1 MGKAVILNVDGESKL
16 EGSLAKKPKARIL
29 SSEPQ
34 KTEKAEPTPE
44 GLEFPDIPEIT
55 EIPSEDLGFFESIM
69 PTLKTGLTVNP
80 KEKARIIE
88 QHFRGDNRL
97 GSVTTDKF
105 DNPMVT
111 WKGKPYYVN
120 KPGISGAD
128 ATDVAAQAAQFM
140 PASKVAAGGLGLWNK
155 AARALPGY
163 ATTSAAQ
170 QSGVVQTGGK
180 PSIDPMQLAF
190 ETGTGTLAEAAM
202 PVVGKHVVEPITSR
216 VGPPMRRG
224 MEALGQR
231 LAAKYP
237 QIAARLTGTA
247 RQPAMTPVPPV
258 VAPQAAQAAEE
269 VLQPVVDSSGVA
281 QSRYPLTQGQ
291 RTQDPAQLNR
301 EDILRNTPEGGVAN
315 RRVVDFDDRQLAAIQ
330 DDAAGLQPGR
340 SGFEPGTMTDIG
352 QRTQESL
359 IDRAAQLKGEAD
371 AAFTSAAE
379 MSAEQPA
386 IVTREGVLDFIGRMK
401 QVPRD
406 NDVAGR
412 QMDQMP
418 HLKSVMGYLNRLQKT
433 AMNPR
438 FKDQNFKRLESVRQS
453 FNTDYRLAYDANPK
467 GNEAR
472 LIRQVIEQLD
482 QGIDDAIT
490 SGLITGDA
498 ATIAAVKEARTAWRR
513 YSGFAGGNK
522 KDPATAIMEKILDPV
537 RSTPEDVVRAIF
549 GVSKIDNSARAR
561 NVMQRIIKEFGK
573 DSPEVASLKDA
584 FLFRTFVIPRKGDTP
599 VTRTAIVKQFT
610 ENFLKNKT
618 IAKTLFSEPEIK
630 NIEGFVQNV
639 APTLP
644 AEAIRNPSGSAYTII
659 GSMLDKY
666 GMLFGPINNYRRTFV
681 DISDA
686 MKATSQATP
695 RTSQP
700 LLTAPIAGTAA
711 PTVQQEIDE
720 RMP

>member
-1 MGKAVILNVDGESKL
+1 MGKAVPLNLDGETKL
-16 EGSLAKKPKARIL
+16 EGSLAKKPKAVPL
-29 SSEPQ
+29 GPQ
-34 KTEKAEPTPE
+34 AQKPEKAEPTPE

-80 KEKARIIE
+80 MEKAKIIAN
-88 QHFRGDNRL
+88 HFAGDKRL
-97 GSVTTDKF
+97 SKVTTDRF
-105 DNPMVT
+105 NNPIVV
-111 WKGKPYYVN
+111 WKDKPYYVN

-128 ATDVAAQAAQFM
+128 ATDVAAQAVQFM
-140 PASKVAAGGLGLWNK
+140 PASKLAAGGVGIVNK
-155 AARALPGY
+155 VLRALPGY
-163 ATTSAAQ
+163 AATSAAQ
-170 QSGVVQTGGK
+170 QSGVIQAGGK

-190 ETGTGTLAEAAM
+190 ETGTGTVAEAAM
-202 PVVGKHVVEPITSR
+202 PYVGKYIVEPVTSR

-231 LAAKYP
+231 LAEKYP
-237 QIAARLTGTA
+237 QIAGRLTGTA
-247 RQPAMTPVPPV
+247 RQPAMTPVAPV
-258 VAPQAAQAAEE
+258 VPQAAQAAEE
-269 VLQPVVDSSGVA
+269 AVGAVVDSSGLA

-291 RTQDPAQLNR
+291 RTQNPAQLNR
-301 EDILRNTPEGGVAN
+301 EDLLRNTPEGGAAN
-315 RRVVDFDDRQLAAIQ
+315 RRVADFDNRQLAGIR

-340 SGFEPGTMTDIG
+340 SGYEPGTMTDIG

-371 AAFTSAAE
+371 AAFTSAAK

-386 IVTREGVLDFIGRMK
+386 IVTREGVLNFIARMK

-412 QMDQMP
+412 QMEHMP

-433 AMNPR
+433 ATNPR

-472 LIRQVIEQLD
+472 LIKQVIAQLD
-482 QGIDDAIT
+482 EGIDDAIT

-498 ATIAAVKEARTAWRR
+498 ATIAAVKKARTAWRR

-522 KDPATAIMEKILDPV
+522 KDPATAIMEKILDPM
-537 RSTPEDVVRAIF
+537 RSTPEDVVKAIF

-584 FLFRTFVIPRKGDTP
+584 FLFRTFVIPKKGDTP

-644 AEAIRNPSGSAYTII
+644 AEMIRNPSGSAYTFI

-666 GMLFGPINNYRRTFV
+666 GMLFGPLNNYRRTFV

-700 LLTAPIAGTAA
+700 LMTAPIAGTAA